1 MKKIALMLALLMT
14 VLCVF
19 ASCGKKESGGLVIN
33 ADASA
38 DAGTQII
45 TGLMDETYTLPSN
58 ITKIVSL
65 SPAASLILD
74 NLGAS
79 SKLVGVDSVSAGL
92 ISGSASTID
101 PSGAAALAPEVIFV
115 DEANKAA
122 LGSTDIP
129 VFAIPTAQSIAD
141 VNQLTRIC
149 GKVAGVSADD
159 AVNKVTNVANVAQLG
174 SSAYS
179 TKMSAYLDLGDG
191 ETVGGGTYISEIL
204 YAAGLENICTVDG
217 FTSMSEADV
226 VAANPEFIFTV
237 GSVDAYLNNA
247 AFADVTAIAKKQV
260 FALEKKDIRW
270 GSNNISNALSLMY
283 ENVSSTR
290 GDE

>member
-14 VLCVF
+14 LLCVF

-33 ADASA
+33 TDSASGT
-38 DAGTQII
+38 GTQIV
-45 TGLMDETYTLPSN
+45 TGLTDETYTLPAN

-79 SKLVGVDSVSAGL
+79 SKLIGVDSVSAGL
-92 ISGSASTID
+92 ISASVSTVD
-101 PSGAAALAPEVIFV
+101 ASGAAALAPEVIFV
-115 DEANKAA
+115 DEASKAA
-122 LGSTDIP
+122 LGATDIP
-129 VFAIPTAQSIAD
+129 VFTVPVAQSVAD

-149 GKVAGVSADD
+149 GKIAGVNADD
-159 AVNKVTNVANVAQLG
+159 AVSKVTNVENVAQLG

-179 TKMSAYLDLGDG
+179 TKLTAYLDLGDG

-204 YAAGLENICTVDG
+204 YATGLENICTIDG
-217 FTSMSEADV
+217 FGTMSEADV

-237 GSVDAYLNNA
+237 GSADAYLNNA
-247 AFADVTAIAKKQV
+247 AFADVTAIVKKQV
-260 FALEKKDIRW
+260 FSIEKKDIRW
-270 GSNNISNALSLMY
+270 GSNNVSNAISTMY